1 MPDPDL
7 LVKEFWNI
15 VNNVNKVS
23 VNILSGS
30 DVSVESVDEKSI
42 VVINVPRAQRAD
54 RPVYLLDN
62 PLRESYRR
70 NGGGETTVAPRRK
83 SAPCSAM
90 PPCAHRT

>member
-15 VNNVNKVS
+15 VNYVNKVS

-30 DVSVESVDEKSI
+30 DVSVESVDENSI

-54 RPVYLLDN
+54 RPVAMG
-62 PLRESYRR
+62 R
-70 NGGGETTVAPRRK
+70 ETTVAPRRK

>member
-42 VVINVPRAQRAD
+42 VVINVP
-54 RPVYLLDN
+54 
-62 PLRESYRR
+62 
-70 NGGGETTVAPRRK
+70 
-83 SAPCSAM
+83 
-90 PPCAHRT
+90 